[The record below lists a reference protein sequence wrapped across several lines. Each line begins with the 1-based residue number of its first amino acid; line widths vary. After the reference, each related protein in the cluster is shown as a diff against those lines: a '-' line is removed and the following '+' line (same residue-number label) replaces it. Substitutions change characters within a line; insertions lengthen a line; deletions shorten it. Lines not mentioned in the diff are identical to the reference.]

1 MTRKRG
7 PGKPFEKGNAA
18 GKGHGRPPV
27 PVDIKQARSLNRI
40 ELERTLNKYLYMTLP
55 ELDVAWAN
63 PNTTA
68 LDRIVMGMVRQA
80 ITEGD
85 VPRFNFLLERLI
97 GKVKEPPQEHHHLNF
112 NMMPRQ
118 EVIALGQEAIAF
130 LQRMHAG
137 KDGDE

>member
-1 MTRKRG
+1 MSKGRG
-7 PGKPFEKGNAA
+7 PGRPFQKGNDASK
-18 GKGHGRPPV
+18 GKGRPPV
-27 PVDIKQARSLNRI
+27 PVDLKQARSLNRV
-40 ELERTLNKYLYMTLP
+40 ELERTLNKYIYMTLT
-55 ELDVAWAN
+55 ELDGAWAN

-68 LDRIVMGMVRQA
+68 LDRMVMGVVREA
-80 ITEGD
+80 IKDGD
-85 VPRFNFLLERLI
+85 VARFNFLLERLV

-130 LQRMHAG
+130 LQRMHA